1 MANWSGI
8 ILTDRGRALQAK
20 VETGVSLNITKF
32 KLGDGIASGALESL
46 LDLVHPLQTVGI
58 GSVKALGGMCEI
70 TGVLTNSSVTT
81 GYYLRELGIYAM
93 DPDLGEILYAITT
106 DSAPDYLPPGGGNVV
121 ISEEFSINIA
131 ISNATNVTAI
141 LNPQGL
147 VTTTIMQSAISNHN
161 NDENAHPGLKTLVL
175 NSGIN
180 LWTAKKSYSIGDI
193 AYSKNLPSWARLE
206 CVKSGTTGD
215 EEPDWTNVQSGG
227 VIRSDGTILWIIDD
241 VRDCLP
247 VGVVA
252 SRLYLPAGYIKANG
266 ALVNRADYPRLVKL
280 ATDNNLWTN
289 DFVNFPGLFGIGDG
303 NLTMQ
308 IPDWRG
314 MFKRFL
320 DDGKGYDVNRV
331 LGSYQGDMTG
341 PHIHTL
347 LGSLGGQTAD
357 SQPVLHEMPVDIRL
371 VDEQGQFIGLGAVS
385 LNGRL
390 QPKKLIQL

>member
-1 MANWSGI
+1 MKNP
-8 ILTDRGRALQAK
+8 
-20 VETGVSLNITKF
+20 TG
-32 KLGDGIASGALESL
+32 
-46 LDLVHPLQTVGI
+46 Q
-58 GSVKALGGMCEI
+58 M
-70 TGVLTNSSVTT
+70 
-81 GYYLRELGIYAM
+81 
-93 DPDLGEILYAITT
+93 
-106 DSAPDYLPPGGGNVV
+106 
-121 ISEEFSINIA
+121 
-131 ISNATNVTAI
+131 SN
-141 LNPQGL
+141 
-147 VTTTIMQSAISNHN
+147 
-161 NDENAHPGLKTLVL
+161 
-175 NSGIN
+175 
-180 LWTAKKSYSIGDI
+180 
-193 AYSKNLPSWARLE
+193 R
-206 CVKSGTTGD
+206 
-215 EEPDWTNVQSGG
+215 GG

-347 LGSLGGQTAD
+347 LGRLGGETAD
-357 SQPVLHEMPVDIRL
+357 SQPGWNTWKMNNSSSRTDTPAMSTTETRPKNIAEMAVIRY
-371 VDEQGQFIGLGAVS
+371 
-385 LNGRL
+385 
-390 QPKKLIQL
+390 

>member
-193 AYSKNLPSWARLE
+193 AYSKNLPSWAFAE
-206 CVKSGTTGD
+206 CTTAGTTGTS
-215 EEPDWTNVQSGG
+215 EPLWSSATVGQTFTDGSCTWTIRDIKMLTKLNISDYNLDTEMTIIYPNGGNETNPANVSNNTRYEDN
-227 VIRSDGTILWIIDD
+227 V
-241 VRDCLP
+241 
-247 VGVVA
+247 
-252 SRLYLPAGYIKANG
+252 PAGFNNYNLLCVAEVLANG
-266 ALVNRADYPRLVKL
+266 KWGETGWGTYDGAGALQAGYGVRSFLFDGKIITQVGTNSVIFGPSAYVGNPFGATLSLGTAPCRVKL
-280 ATDNNLWTN
+280 FKIAK
-289 DFVNFPGLFGIGDG
+289 IGG
-303 NLTMQ
+303 
-308 IPDWRG
+308 
-314 MFKRFL
+314 
-320 DDGKGYDVNRV
+320 
-331 LGSYQGDMTG
+331 
-341 PHIHTL
+341 
-347 LGSLGGQTAD
+347 
-357 SQPVLHEMPVDIRL
+357 
-371 VDEQGQFIGLGAVS
+371 
-385 LNGRL
+385 
-390 QPKKLIQL
+390 